1 MCVQR
6 LLWVFLQDLLKLMN
20 LEQDKNYTKVN
31 GGFVPYPVDTK
42 LPEKYP
48 EYPQSEETKDSKKK
62 TKK

>member
-1 MCVQR
+1 
-6 LLWVFLQDLLKLMN
+6 MN